1 MKKKWIKMLC
11 VAIALILLFPVPIKF
26 KDGGTVEYTA
36 ILYKVSDVHS
46 LAHPED
52 VEKGQEFY
60 EGIIIEILGFQIYN
74 NVNSERYH

>member
-1 MKKKWIKMLC
+1 MKKKWIKILC
-11 VAIALILLFPVPIKF
+11 VVIALIMLVPIPMQL

>member
-36 ILYKVSDVHS
+36 ILYKISDVHS
-46 LAHPED
+46 LATPED
-52 VEKGQEFY
+52 YENGKEFY
-60 EGIIIEILGFQIYN
+60 EGIIIEIFGFEIYN
-74 NVNSERYH
+74 NVK